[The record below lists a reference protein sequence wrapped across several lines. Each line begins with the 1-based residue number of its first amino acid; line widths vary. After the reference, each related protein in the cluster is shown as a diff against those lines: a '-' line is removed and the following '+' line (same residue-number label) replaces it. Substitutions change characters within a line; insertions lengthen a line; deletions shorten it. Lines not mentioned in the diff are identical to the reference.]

1 MEKIYMEKESVARL
15 VLNAVILLVSLFSLV
30 VICIEHHWGIP
41 LCSAILFVLLSALG
55 ILVEL
60 YECIFYDDTHFAVRS
75 FGGTEEVN
83 FADIESVKREF
94 IRGQTGQGGHWRYFV
109 QFKTDGNEQKQIIV
123 PFPQFVTNRNLQ
135 NLFLKISSANDKVK
149 WINIEKTF

>member
-15 VLNAVILLVSLFSLV
+15 VVNAVILLVSLFFLV

-41 LCSAILFVLLSALG
+41 LCSAVLFVLLSALG

-83 FADIESVKREF
+83 FADIESVKR
-94 IRGQTGQGGHWRYFV
+94 RSRANPCQS
-109 QFKTDGNEQKQIIV
+109 
-123 PFPQFVTNRNLQ
+123 FPAAFQPTRPLPSLENTRATLCRAFPATAKR
-135 NLFLKISSANDKVK
+135 SA
-149 WINIEKTF
+149 